1 MFMHFLPFL
10 VFIVEGYLILY
21 NVIALTA
28 LVTRIDCIDLSCMLL
43 CFHTLDL
50 KYSFVLYFFPCIL
63 RLFTVHFELRFLC
76 I

>member
-50 KYSFVLYFFPCIL
+50 KYSFAFVFFPL
-63 RLFTVHFELRFLC
+63 HFEIIYSTF
-76 I
+76 